1 MITIHVDHVMTNLA
15 ADLCVRYPQVACER
29 IEAMVASARERIEPT
44 NQHPEFLAPL
54 VEHAVKIELHELAGA
69 PVPPTSA
76 TC

>member
-1 MITIHVDHVMTNLA
+1 
-15 ADLCVRYPQVACER
+15 
-29 IEAMVASARERIEPT
+29 MVASARERIEPT